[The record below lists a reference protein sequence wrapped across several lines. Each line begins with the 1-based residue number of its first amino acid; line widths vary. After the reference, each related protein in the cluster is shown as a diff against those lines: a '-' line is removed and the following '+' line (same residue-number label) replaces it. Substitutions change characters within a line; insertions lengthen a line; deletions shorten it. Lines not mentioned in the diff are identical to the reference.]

1 MRTII
6 GLLSILLAT
15 APAMP
20 QETIAPGD
28 PSLRVD
34 RIRSFTD
41 TIALLKTPR
50 DSAQRVLGTLVRRVE
65 RTRSNG
71 TPIFRETQHYVLES
85 WDEVD
90 TLDVSATTLA
100 PLRVVEISTKSGHT
114 LDFSGRRMTGTVW
127 SADSGKRAVDAPLP
141 APFFH
146 GMMTEAFI
154 AALPLADGSTL
165 PISVAE
171 TPDIQVR
178 TAEFR
183 VTGSATL
190 HTARGPVECFVVR
203 ESERTTGW
211 VSKADGHLVRL
222 HWTTPDGAEIWK
234 LPKRDVP
241 YLKGV
246 DAAGTLGHPNG

>member
-1 MRTII
+1 MRTTIY
-6 GLLSILLAT
+6 LLSILLAAST
-15 APAMP
+15 APVHG
-20 QETIAPGD
+20 TIAPGD
-28 PSLRVD
+28 PSLRAD
-34 RIRSFTD
+34 RVRSFTD

-50 DSAQRVLGTLVRRVE
+50 DSAQRLLGTLVRRVE

-71 TPIFRETQHYVLES
+71 IPIFRETQHYVLEN

-100 PLRVVEISTKSGHT
+100 PLRVVEISAKGGHV
-114 LDFSGRRMTGTVW
+114 LDFSGRRMTGTIW
-127 SADSGKRAVDAPLP
+127 SDSGKRVVDAPLP
-141 APFFH
+141 VPFFH

-154 AALPLADGSTL
+154 TAIPLAEGSTL
-165 PISVAE
+165 PLSVAE
-171 TPDIQVR
+171 TPDIDVH
-178 TAEFR
+178 TAEVR
-183 VTGSATL
+183 VTGSTTL

-211 VSKADGHLVRL
+211 VSKSDGHLVRL

-234 LPKRDVP
+234 LPKGDVP

-246 DAAGTLGHPNG
+246 DASGTRERPNG

>member
-6 GLLSILLAT
+6 CLLSILLAT
-15 APAMP
+15 TAARA
-20 QETIAPGD
+20 QETIAPGS
-28 PSLRVD
+28 PALRVD

-50 DSAQRVLGTLVRRVE
+50 DSAQRLLGTLVRRVE
-65 RTRSNG
+65 RTRSKG
-71 TPIFRETQHYVLES
+71 IPIFRETQHYVLEN

-90 TLDVSATTLA
+90 TLDVSAATLA
-100 PLRVVEISTKSGHT
+100 PLRVVEIGTKSGHT
-114 LDFSGRRMTGTVW
+114 LAFSSRRMTGTVW
-127 SADSGKRAVDAPLP
+127 SDSGKRVVDAPPP

-154 AALPLADGSTL
+154 AALPLTDGSTIPL
-165 PISVAE
+165 SVAE
-171 TPDIQVR
+171 TPDIDVH

-183 VTGSATL
+183 VTGSAIL
-190 HTARGPVECFVVR
+190 HTAMGPVDCFVIR

-241 YLKGV
+241 YLRGV
-246 DAAGTLGHPNG
+246 DAAGTRERPNG